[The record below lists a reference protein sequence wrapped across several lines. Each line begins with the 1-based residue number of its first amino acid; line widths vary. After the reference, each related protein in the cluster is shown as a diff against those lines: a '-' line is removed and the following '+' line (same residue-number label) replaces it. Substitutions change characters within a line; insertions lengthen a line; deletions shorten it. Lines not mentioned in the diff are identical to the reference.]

1 MGGATS
7 DSGPLAGPG
16 PVSEADA
23 MAMALELAR
32 RGVRGANPLVGAVI
46 LDPAGQVLAHGYH
59 RGAGTPHAEAD
70 ALAAAAAAGTDVSGA
85 TMVVTLEPCN
95 HTGRTGPCSQAIL
108 AAGISRVVYAAAD
121 SNAEAAGGAA
131 ALAAAGTDVEG
142 GLLAAESAELN
153 HRWALAMAGRRPFV
167 TVKTA
172 QTLDGRTAAEDGTSQ
187 WITGS
192 AARTDGHGIR
202 SRADAVVVGT
212 GTVLADDPQLTA
224 RDELGGAARRQP
236 LRVAVG
242 HRPVPDNA
250 AIRGTDGRFLQLDSH
265 DPEVICRDLYGR
277 GMRHLMVE
285 GGAQVASAFLRA
297 GLADELVAYVAP
309 VLLGAGTSAVG
320 DLGVQTLADASR
332 WRWDVTDGGPARL
345 VGQDLRLRLEPVPET
360 GATPAE
366 HHLGHRAHHE

>member
-1 MGGATS
+1 MHQATQATETEAMT
-7 DSGPLAGPG
+7 LAL
-16 PVSEADA
+16 A
-23 MAMALELAR
+23 LAR

-46 LDPAGQVLAHGYH
+46 LDPAGEILSHGYH

-70 ALAAAAAAGTDVSGA
+70 ALAAAASAGTDVTGA

-108 AAGISRVVYAAAD
+108 NAGISRVVYAAAD
-121 SNAEAAGGAA
+121 STAEAAGGAA
-131 ALAAAGTDVEG
+131 TLQAAGVDTDG
-142 GLLAAESAELN
+142 GLMAAESAELN
-153 HRWALAMAGRRPFV
+153 HRWSRAMREQRPFV

-172 QTLDGRTAAEDGTSQ
+172 QTLDGKTAAADGTSQ

-224 RDELGGAARRQP
+224 RDELGGAAPRQP
-236 LRVAVG
+236 LRVVVG
-242 HRPVPDNA
+242 HRPVPEDA
-250 AIRGTDGRFLQLDSH
+250 AIRGSDGRFLQLAEH
-265 DPEVICRDLYGR
+265 DPAAVGRELYAR
-277 GMRHLMVE
+277 GVRHLMVE
-285 GGAQVASAFLRA
+285 GGATVTSAFLHA

-309 VLLGAGTSAVG
+309 LLLGAGTSAVSG
-320 DLGVQTLADASR
+320 LGVHTLAEASR

-345 VGQDLRLRLEPVPET
+345 VGQDLRLRLEPVPDLEPPPAFGGTET
-360 GATPAE
+360 PFSTKQT
-366 HHLGHRAHHE
+366 

>member
-1 MGGATS
+1 MPADPFTPGEVSAM
-7 DSGPLAGPG
+7 DRALDLA
-16 PVSEADA
+16 A
-23 MAMALELAR
+23 

-46 LDPAGQVLAHGYH
+46 LDADGATLATGYH

-70 ALAAAAAAGTDVSGA
+70 ALANALAARADVRGA

-108 AAGISRVVYAAAD
+108 AAGISRVVYAAPD
-121 SNAEAAGGAA
+121 STAEAAGGAA
-131 ALAAAGTDVEG
+131 ALAAAGVETEG

-153 HRWALAMAGRRPFV
+153 HRWAPAMAGRRPFV

-224 RDELGGAARRQP
+224 RDELGGAALRQP
-236 LRVAVG
+236 LRVVVG
-242 HRPVPDNA
+242 HRPVPADA
-250 AIRGTDGRFLQLDSH
+250 AIRGTDDGRFLQLAEH
-265 DPEVICRDLYGR
+265 DPEVICRELYGR
-277 GMRHLMVE
+277 GVRHLMVE

-309 VLLGAGTSAVG
+309 LLLGAGTSAIG
-320 DLGVQTLADASR
+320 NLGVQTLTDASR
-332 WRWDVTDGGPARL
+332 WRWDTTDGGPARL

-360 GATPAE
+360 GATPRTT
-366 HHLGHRAHHE
+366 LTN